1 MNNQNRLPW
10 DKVCEVL
17 NLYLDKTLLL
27 FQKTDTIVAP
37 ERRVGGVKIDD
48 KILSAVFFSQD
59 LNWSKA
65 AKALQRQLLATK

>member
-27 FQKTDTIVAP
+27 FQKTDTIVAS

-59 LNWSKA
+59 LN
-65 AKALQRQLLATK
+65 